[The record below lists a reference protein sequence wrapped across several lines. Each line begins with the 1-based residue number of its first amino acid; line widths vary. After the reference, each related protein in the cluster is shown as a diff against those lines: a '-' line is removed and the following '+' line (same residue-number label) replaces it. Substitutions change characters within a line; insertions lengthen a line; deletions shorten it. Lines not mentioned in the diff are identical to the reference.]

1 MAIVVKYEIILEMVL
16 DIYIDIYKVRQYPIY
31 AEVEYHLDV

>member
-1 MAIVVKYEIILEMVL
+1 MLDSVIGIILEMVL

-31 AEVEYHLDV
+31 AEVEYHLDA